1 MKDLVSCNKSEVPI
15 VLISEFPT
23 MHPLV
28 EYSSILLGVVLGYTR
43 GGYWGSALLISS
55 LIAALHLYMQGG
67 RCEVLS
73 NR

>member
-1 MKDLVSCNKSEVPI
+1 M
-15 VLISEFPT
+15 VLISEFQT

-28 EYSSILLGVVLGYTR
+28 EYSSILLGLALGYTR

-67 RCEVLS
+67 R
-73 NR
+73 

>member
-1 MKDLVSCNKSEVPI
+1 MAVNIKDPVRVKFKLSS
-15 VLISEFPT
+15 FQT

-28 EYSSILLGVVLGYTR
+28 EYSSILLGLALGYTR

-67 RCEVLS
+67 RWEVFDI
-73 NR
+73 R

>member
-1 MKDLVSCNKSEVPI
+1 MWQLTERTWYHVIGVKCKMSSFQI
-15 VLISEFPT
+15 

-28 EYSSILLGVVLGYTR
+28 ECSSILLGLALGYTR

-67 RCEVLS
+67 R
-73 NR
+73 

>member
-1 MKDLVSCNKSEVPI
+1 
-15 VLISEFPT
+15 

-28 EYSSILLGVVLGYTR
+28 EYSSILLGLALGYTR

>member
-1 MKDLVSCNKSEVPI
+1 
-15 VLISEFPT
+15 

-28 EYSSILLGVVLGYTR
+28 EYSSILLGLALGYTR

-67 RCEVLS
+67 R
-73 NR
+73 

>member
-1 MKDLVSCNKSEVPI
+1 MKDLVRVKCKLSS
-15 VLISEFPT
+15 FQT

-28 EYSSILLGVVLGYTR
+28 EYSSILLGLVLGYTR

-67 RCEVLS
+67 RWEVLN

>member
-1 MKDLVSCNKSEVPI
+1 MKDLVSCNKSEVQI
-15 VLISEFPT
+15 VLISEFRT

-28 EYSSILLGVVLGYTR
+28 EYSSILLGLALGYTR

-67 RCEVLS
+67 RWEVLN